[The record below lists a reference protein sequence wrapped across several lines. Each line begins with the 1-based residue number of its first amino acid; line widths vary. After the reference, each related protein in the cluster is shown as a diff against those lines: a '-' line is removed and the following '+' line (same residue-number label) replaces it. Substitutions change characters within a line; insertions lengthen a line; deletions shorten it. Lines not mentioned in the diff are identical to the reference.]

1 MKEEPLDSNRQKKL
15 KQDFLL
21 GNEAIAW
28 GAIEANID
36 FIAGYP
42 GTPSSEILETLAH
55 YSKEYGIYVEWSTN
69 EMVAFE
75 NALGASLADQRAM
88 VTMKHA
94 GMNWVIDPLSV
105 AVLSGVRG
113 GLVIVTAD
121 DPNAHSS
128 ANEQDNRFYGLFL
141 KILTLEPSDPQEAK
155 EMTVEAFSLSEKSQL
170 PVILRSVTRVGHSR
184 SNVTLNEIPIKNRLA
199 FFQRDPE
206 SFFVTGP
213 RTLQRHR
220 WQLHQQPL
228 LEKLAE
234 GLQFNKFHYTGKEK
248 KCIVTSGVA
257 YTYVQDALRVIKTDD
272 VAVLKIASVY
282 PLPKSLIKEAI
293 STIESVL
300 VVEEGGPFI
309 ELQLKALASDLSL
322 PVRIFGKMSG
332 DIPEAGELNVDTV
345 VKACAKWLGQAAPP
359 IMIRQDIL
367 AEAKEILPPRTMVF
381 CAGCPHTGTMY
392 ALKKVI
398 GKREAKP
405 IVSGDIGCYT
415 LMCYPPHELGD
426 AKYSMGASISV
437 ASGLSKALKE
447 KTIAIIGDSTFIHA
461 GIPGLINSIYNK
473 SNILV
478 VICDNRTTAMTGGQ
492 PHAGTGMTA
501 TKQPAKELNLEKLIT
516 GCGVEFIEV
525 TDPYDIHGT
534 EEALERALKYEGVS
548 VVIAQRECAL
558 QATREALLLGKK
570 LSAYRVDPGKC
581 IAGDLPFCQATCPL
595 HVDAKN
601 YLALIREGQYDEALR
616 VISKTLPFP
625 GIIGRICTRP
635 CEGNCKRKELDE
647 PIAINAIKRAA
658 ADYGKGK
665 LEEDFSPSEEKE
677 GRVAIVGGGPAGLMA
692 AYDLRRMGYS
702 VTIFESLP
710 VLGGMLSVCIPEYRL
725 PRDILEAELQIIQK
739 LGVEI
744 RLNTEVGTHL
754 KLSDLKK
761 NFDAIFLA
769 IGAHKGKRLGIENE
783 ERKGVVDGVEFL
795 RDFNLGKKIEAKDKV
810 AIVGG
815 GNVAIDCART
825 CLRLGFKE
833 VLVLYRRS
841 REEMPA
847 IREEVQWAEEEG
859 VRVNFLTLPKRILVS
874 NGQVKGIECLRT
886 KLGEPDAGGRMRPI
900 SIEDSEFII
909 ETEMV
914 IAAVGEE
921 PDLLNLNEIE
931 IPLPV
936 KDGLLLANP
945 ITLETDIPGIFAGG
959 DAVTGPASVID
970 ALAAGR
976 KAAISIGRYISGEH
990 LIADREG
997 EGPFKSDLKV
1007 NIEGMSKKP
1016 RQNQLILSAEQRRG
1030 NFEEV
1035 EQGFSMSVLKKEA
1048 ERCLGCEC
1056 WECIKPLACPAMI
1069 KVSDKVFIEKSL
1081 CPGCGI
1087 CAQICPVKAIVLDEA

>member
-1 MKEEPLDSNRQKKL
+1 LNSNQQEKP

-42 GTPSSEILETLAH
+42 GTPSSEILETLAD
-55 YSKEYGIYVEWSTN
+55 YSDEYGIYAEWSTN

-75 NALGASLADQRAM
+75 NALGASLAGQRAM

-94 GMNWVIDPLSV
+94 GMNWIIDPLSV

-141 KILTLEPSDPQEAK
+141 KIFTLEPSDPQEARD
-155 EMTVEAFSLSEKSQL
+155 MTVEAFSLSEKSQL

-184 SNVTLNEIPIKNRLA
+184 SNVILNEIPPKDKQS

-206 SFFVTGP
+206 RFFVTGS
-213 RTLQRHR
+213 RALKRHL
-220 WQLHQQPL
+220 WQLQQQSL
-228 LEKLAE
+228 LESLADS
-234 GLQFNKFHYTGKEK
+234 LRFNQLIQKGNEK

-257 YTYVQDALRVIKTDD
+257 YTYVQDALGILKADN
-272 VAVLKIASVY
+272 VAILKIGSVF
-282 PLPKSLIKEAI
+282 PLPKSLIKEGL
-293 STIESVL
+293 STKETVL

-309 ELQLKALASDLSL
+309 EFQLKALASDLSL

-332 DIPEAGELNVDTV
+332 DISEAGELNVDIV
-345 VKACAKWLGQAAPP
+345 VKASAKWLGRVPP
-359 IMIRQDIL
+359 SIAIRQDVIQ
-367 AEAKEILPPRTMVF
+367 EVKEILPPRTMVF

-392 ALKKVI
+392 AVKKVI
-398 GKREAKP
+398 NKREVKP
-405 IVSGDIGCYT
+405 IVTGDIGCYT

-426 AKYSMGASISV
+426 AKYSMGTSINV
-437 ASGLSKALKE
+437 ASGLSKALRE
-447 KTIAIIGDSTFIHA
+447 KAIAIIGDSTFIHA
-461 GIPGLINSIYNK
+461 GIPGLINSVYNK
-473 SNILV
+473 SNIMI

-501 TKQPAKELNLEKLIT
+501 MKQETKQLDLEKLIT

-525 TDPYDIHGT
+525 TDPYDIRAT
-534 EEALERALKYEGVS
+534 EEALERALNYEGVS

-558 QATREALLLGKK
+558 QATREALRLGKR
-570 LSAYRVDPGKC
+570 LPAYRVDPEKC
-581 IAGDLPFCQATCPL
+581 IAGDLPFCQAACPL
-595 HVDAKN
+595 HVDAKG
-601 YLALIREGQYDEALR
+601 YIGLIREGKYDEALR
-616 VISKTLPFP
+616 IIHQTLPFP
-625 GIIGRICTRP
+625 GIIGRVCTRP
-635 CEGNCKRKELDE
+635 CEGECKRKEVDE
-647 PIAINAIKRAA
+647 AIAINAIKRAA

-665 LEEDFSPSEEKE
+665 FEKDFSLPEEKE
-677 GRVAIVGGGPAGLMA
+677 ERVAVVGGGPAGLMA
-692 AYDLRRMGYS
+692 AYDLRRMGYR

-710 VLGGMLSVCIPEYRL
+710 VLGGMLSVGIPEYRL
-725 PRDILEAELQIIQK
+725 PRDILNTELNIIQK

-744 RLNTEVGTHL
+744 KLNTKVGSDV
-754 KLSDLKK
+754 KFSDLKK

-795 RDFNLGKKIEAKDKV
+795 RDFNLGRRIEAKDKV
-810 AIVGG
+810 VIVGG
-815 GNVAIDCART
+815 GNVALDCART

-847 IREEVQWAEEEG
+847 IKEELQRAQEEG
-859 VRVNFLTLPKRILVS
+859 VRVNFLTAPRRVIAQ

-886 KLGEPDAGGRMRPI
+886 KLGEPDASGRRRPI
-900 SIEDSEFII
+900 PIKGSELTI
-909 ETEMV
+909 ETEM
-914 IAAVGEE
+914 IISAVGEE
-921 PDLLNLNEIE
+921 PDLSNFKEVE
-931 IPLPV
+931 MLPSV
-936 KDGLLLANP
+936 KDSLLLADP
-945 ITLETDIPGIFAGG
+945 LTLETSIPGIFAGG
-959 DAVTGPASVID
+959 DAVTGPAYVID
-970 ALAAGR
+970 ALAAGK
-976 KAAISIGRYISGEH
+976 KAAISIDRYIRGES
-990 LIADREG
+990 LFTNREG
-997 EGPFKSDLKV
+997 EGPLKSNFKVS
-1007 NIEGMSKKP
+1007 IEGLSKKP
-1016 RQNQLILSAEQRRG
+1016 RQSQPILSPEQRRG
-1030 NFEEV
+1030 NFVEV
-1035 EQGFSMSVLKKEA
+1035 EQCFSMNAAKKEA

-1069 KVSDKVFIEKSL
+1069 RAGDKVFIESSL

-1087 CAQICPVKAIVLDEA
+1087 CAQICPEKAIIQESA

>member
-1 MKEEPLDSNRQKKL
+1 MDSNRQEKHE
-15 KQDFLL
+15 QDFLL

-42 GTPSSEILETLAH
+42 GTPSSEIIETLAR
-55 YSKEYGIYVEWSTN
+55 YSDKYGIYVEWSTN

-75 NALGASLADQRAM
+75 NALGASLAGQRTM

-94 GMNWVIDPLSV
+94 GMNWIIDPLSV

-184 SNVTLNEIPIKNRLA
+184 SNVKLNAIPAKNKQA
-199 FFQRDPE
+199 SFQRDPE
-206 SFFVTGP
+206 RFFVTGS
-213 RTLQRHR
+213 RSLQRHR
-220 WQLHQQPL
+220 WQLQQQPL
-228 LEKLAE
+228 LENLADS
-234 GLQFNKFHYTGKEK
+234 LQFNQLFQKGKGK

-257 YTYVQDALRVIKTDD
+257 YTYVQDALRVLETDE

-293 STIESVL
+293 STKETVL
-300 VVEEGGPFI
+300 VVEDGGPFV
-309 ELQLKALASDLSL
+309 ELQLKALASDFSL

-332 DIPEAGELNVDTV
+332 DIPESGELNVDIV
-345 VKACAKWLGQAAPP
+345 VKASAKWLGRVPP
-359 IMIRQDIL
+359 PVTIRQDVL
-367 AEAKEILPPRTMVF
+367 EEAKAILPPRTMVF
-381 CAGCPHTGTMY
+381 CAGCPHSGTMY
-392 ALKKVI
+392 AVKKVI
-398 GKREAKP
+398 SKREVKP

-426 AKYSMGASISV
+426 VKYSMGTSISV

-447 KTIAIIGDSTFIHA
+447 KVIAIIGDSTFIHA

-473 SNILV
+473 GNIMV

-492 PHAGTGMTA
+492 PHAGTGITA
-501 TKQPAKELNLEKLIT
+501 MKQETKQLDLEKLIT

-534 EEALERALKYEGVS
+534 EQALERALNYKGVS
-548 VVIAQRECAL
+548 VVIAQRDCAL
-558 QATREALLLGKK
+558 QATREALRLGKK
-570 LSAYRVDPGKC
+570 LPAYRVDREKC
-581 IAGDLPFCQATCPL
+581 IAGELPFCQATCPL

-601 YLALIREGQYDEALR
+601 YIGLIREGKYDEALG
-616 VISKTLPFP
+616 VIHQTLPFP
-625 GIIGRICTRP
+625 GIIGRVCTRP
-635 CEGNCKRKELDE
+635 CEGDCKRKEVDE
-647 PIAINAIKRAA
+647 AIAINAMKRAA
-658 ADYGKGK
+658 ADYGKGR
-665 LEEDFSPSEEKE
+665 LEEEIRPPEKKEE
-677 GRVAIVGGGPAGLMA
+677 RVAIVGGGPAGLMA
-692 AYDLRRMGYS
+692 AYDLRRMGYG

-710 VLGGMLSVCIPEYRL
+710 VLGGMLSAGIPEYRL
-725 PRDILEAELQIIQK
+725 PRDTLKTELQIMEK

-744 RLNTEVGTHL
+744 KLNTKVGTHV
-754 KLSDLKK
+754 KLSNLKK
-761 NFDAIFLA
+761 DFHAVFLA

-783 ERKGVVDGVEFL
+783 ERKGVMDGVEFL
-795 RDFNLGKKIEAKDKV
+795 RDFNLGKKMDAKEKV

-833 VLVLYRRS
+833 VFVLYRRS

-847 IREEVQWAEEEG
+847 IKEEVQRAEEEG
-859 VRVNFLTLPKRILVS
+859 IRVHFLTLPKRVIAK
-874 NGQVKGIECLRT
+874 NGQVKAIECLRT
-886 KLGEPDAGGRMRPI
+886 KLGELDASGRGRPI
-900 SIEDSEFII
+900 PIEGSEFTI
-909 ETEMV
+909 ETERV
-914 IAAVGEE
+914 ISAVGEE
-921 PDLLNLNEIE
+921 PDLLSLKETE
-931 IPLPV
+931 IPLPI
-936 KDGLLLANP
+936 KDGLLVADP
-945 ITLETDIPGIFAGG
+945 ITLETGIPGIFAGG
-959 DAVTGPASVID
+959 DAVTGPAYVID

-976 KAAISIGRYISGEH
+976 KAAISIDRYIRGEN
-990 LIADREG
+990 LFTDREG
-997 EGPFKSDLKV
+997 EGPRKSHFKVD
-1007 NIEGMSKKP
+1007 IEGLSKRP
-1016 RQNQLILSAEQRRG
+1016 RQTQFIRSVEERRG

-1035 EQGFSMSVLKKEA
+1035 EQGLSMNVSKKEA

-1056 WECIKPLACPAMI
+1056 WECIKPLACPAMMR
-1069 KVSDKVFIEKSL
+1069 VGDKVFIESSL

-1087 CAQICPVKAIVLDEA
+1087 CAQLCPEKAIIQESA